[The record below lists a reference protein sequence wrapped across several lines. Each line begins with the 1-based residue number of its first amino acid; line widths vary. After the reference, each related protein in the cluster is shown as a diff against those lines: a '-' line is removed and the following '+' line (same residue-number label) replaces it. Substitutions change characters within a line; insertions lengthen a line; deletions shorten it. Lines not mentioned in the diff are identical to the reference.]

1 MFEQV
6 LWLAGPAAGYLI
18 GAIPF
23 SLLVGLLFGVDIRR
37 HGNGNVG
44 AGNLTKA
51 VGLRAGAVAALL
63 DGLKGLL
70 TTLAAQRLGAGPAVV
85 AVTGMAAVVG
95 HNWSIYLRGRSGR
108 GLATSVGV
116 LMAINPAMLVWT
128 GGWSVAG
135 WKLGG
140 GLGGFVGWAALP
152 VVAVLFGRP
161 ASDVLVAFG
170 LALLM
175 LARRMQGSASRQP
188 GLTAAFHRAV
198 FDDEPSGDAVGNEER
213 VRLP

>member
-1 MFEQV
+1 MSEQV

-23 SLLVGLLFGVDIRR
+23 SLLVGLLLGVDIRK
-37 HGNGNVG
+37 HGSGNVG

-51 VGLRAGAVAALL
+51 VGLRAGAIAALL

-70 TTLAAQRLGAGPAVV
+70 TTVAAQRLGAGPAVA
-85 AVTGMAAVVG
+85 AVTGMAAVAG

-108 GLATSVGV
+108 GLAASAGV
-116 LMAINPAMLVWT
+116 LLATAPAMLVWT
-128 GGWSVAG
+128 AGWSVAG

-152 VVAVLFGRP
+152 VVAVLLGRP
-161 ASDVLVAFG
+161 APEVLVAFG
-170 LALLM
+170 LAMLM
-175 LARRMQGSASRQP
+175 LVRRMQGSASRRP

-198 FDDEPSGDAVGNEER
+198 FDREPSGEGAGIEEP
-213 VRLP
+213 VRLT